1 MVEFCQES
9 VGIGA
14 EYPLL
19 ASPDRLIPVL
29 GLRRL
34 GLRKFV

>member
-1 MVEFCQES
+1 MEVCWKS

-14 EYPLL
+14 EYSLL
-19 ASPDRLIPVL
+19 AAPDRLIPAL

>member
-1 MVEFCQES
+1 MEFCRES

-19 ASPDRLIPVL
+19 AAPDRLIPTL